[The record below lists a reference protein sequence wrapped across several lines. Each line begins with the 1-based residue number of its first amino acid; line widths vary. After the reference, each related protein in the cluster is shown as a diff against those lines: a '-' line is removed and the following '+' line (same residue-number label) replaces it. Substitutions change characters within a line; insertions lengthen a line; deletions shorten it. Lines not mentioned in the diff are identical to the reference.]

1 MSRLK
6 LKRKRKKR
14 KRHFIIERESA
25 SPSSIVRPTSNED
38 ESLSWS
44 LGSKRETTSLLA
56 QSKESEEEE
65 NSFIES
71 LPTQSKNTIKGTNDE
86 SVASQIV
93 VDVDS
98 DSEND
103 FEKAKD
109 DKPKRS
115 LSPYKLS
122 YSEKRKKS
130 RRRIEDSD
138 SESDYTPKIVKAS
151 PVFAQKMRT
160 SSPEV
165 HVGVRSEESEIE
177 DVSSSDTENN
187 GPKIKSP
194 LNRSNLSTTQ
204 LRSNPKRP
212 LRALS
217 DVSPILSS
225 PIKNSNTPL
234 DFSSKKKKKKR
245 LNSSTKKRSLSFRS
259 FETEPEH
266 VINLCSSDE
275 EMVTD
280 NIRTTTTTSKRKKV
294 YEFVIFI

>member
-1 MSRLK
+1 M
-6 LKRKRKKR
+6 
-14 KRHFIIERESA
+14 
-25 SPSSIVRPTSNED
+25 
-38 ESLSWS
+38 SWS

-71 LPTQSKNTIKGTNDE
+71 LSTKNTIKETNDE

-266 VINLCSSDE
+266 VIDLCSSDE

-280 NIRTTTTTSKRKKV
+280 NIRTTTTTTTTISKRKKV
-294 YEFVIFI
+294 YEFVIFLFELVSKDAEIFTSYFIHI